1 MKYTYNDIAKKY
13 GIKKTILYKRVFNL
27 GIKGSRIGRDGIA
40 YFNQNEVYKILDHKP
55 INYKIHSRKIQIIE
69 LYQSGIIGRN
79 IAEILRIST
88 KLTYDCIRE
97 YNETNCIIVES
108 KINYL

>member
-1 MKYTYNDIAKKY
+1 MKYTYEDIEKKY
-13 GIKKTILYKRVFNL
+13 GIKKTILYKRVSYL
-27 GIKGSRIGRDGIA
+27 GMNKNHRGRNGIA
-40 YFNQNEVYKILDHKP
+40 FFDQNQVYKILDHKP

-69 LYQSGIIGRN
+69 LYQSGLIGRK
-79 IAEILRIST
+79 ISEILRIST
-88 KLTYDCIRE
+88 KLSYDCIRE

>member
-1 MKYTYNDIAKKY
+1 MKYTYNDIEEKY
-13 GIKKTILYKRVFNL
+13 GIKKTILYKRVSHL
-27 GIKGSRIGRDGIA
+27 GLNKNHRGKNGIA
-40 YFNQNEVYKILDHKP
+40 FFSQDDVYKILDKKT
-55 INYKIHSRKIQIIE
+55 INYKLHSRKIQIIE

-79 IAEILRIST
+79 IANMLRIST

-108 KINYL
+108 KMN